1 MTGRRGMIRTPSNR
15 KRSETHVKTIDQ
27 VLGTDMLEGF
37 RARAGGYD
45 EQNTFCTQDFAELA
59 DAGYLRAMLPESRG
73 GFGWGMETMTAAQRL
88 LGSYA
93 PATALAVNM
102 HHVWC
107 GVATLLAARGDHRL
121 DMVLDWVQAGEVM
134 AFGVS
139 EAGNDQV
146 LFDSV
151 TRAVP
156 AADGSYAFTGTKIF
170 TSLAP
175 VWTRLGVFGKDESG
189 PEPKLVHG
197 FLHRDAPGIEIPQ
210 NWNTLGMRATQ
221 SNSTVLT
228 GAPVAAE
235 HIHSTLPVGPVP
247 DLLVFGIFASFLSLT
262 ASVYVGLAERG
273 MQLAAA
279 NPVRRKSLKN
289 DGRTYDQD
297 PDIRWQVANAGM
309 EILRLDAMLRMT
321 TRDLDDLVDHGG
333 SWFPRLVTLR
343 TAAGDA
349 ARSCIDV
356 AAKVSGGGQYF
367 RGSEL
372 ERLYRDALA
381 SLYHPSDAESAHST
395 VASWLLGPVK
405 E

>member
-1 MTGRRGMIRTPSNR
+1 MRPPPDSSPPQEA
-15 KRSETHVKTIDQ
+15 KYTHVKTIHE
-27 VLGTDMLEGF
+27 VLGTDMLERF
-37 RARAGGYD
+37 RARAPGYD
-45 EQNTFCTQDFAELA
+45 EQNTFCTEDFAELKE
-59 DAGYLRAMLPESRG
+59 AGYLRAMLPESRG
-73 GFGWGMETMTAAQRL
+73 GLGWGMEAMTAAQRV

-102 HHVWC
+102 HLVWT
-107 GVATLLAARGDHRL
+107 GVATLLAARGDDRL
-121 DMVLDWVQAGEVM
+121 ARVLDWVQAGEVM
-134 AFGVS
+134 GFGVS
-139 EAGNDQV
+139 EGGNDEV

-156 AADGSYAFTGTKIF
+156 APDGSYAFTGVKVF

-175 VWTRLGVFGKDESG
+175 VWTRLGVFGKDESTEAG
-189 PEPKLVHG
+189 QLVHG
-197 FLHRDAPGIEIPQ
+197 FLQRDTEGIEIPN

-221 SNSTVLT
+221 SNSTILRDARV
-228 GAPVAAE
+228 PAE
-235 HIHSTLPVGPVP
+235 DIHTKLPVGPVA
-247 DLLVFGIFASFLSLT
+247 DALVFGIFASFLSLT

-279 NPVRRKSLKN
+279 NPTRRKSLKHA
-289 DGRTYDQD
+289 GRTYDQD
-297 PDIRWQVANAGM
+297 PDIRWQVADAGL
-309 EILRLDAMLRMT
+309 EILRLDALLRMT

-349 ARSCIDV
+349 ARSCIDI

-395 VASWLLGPVK
+395 VASWLLGPLK